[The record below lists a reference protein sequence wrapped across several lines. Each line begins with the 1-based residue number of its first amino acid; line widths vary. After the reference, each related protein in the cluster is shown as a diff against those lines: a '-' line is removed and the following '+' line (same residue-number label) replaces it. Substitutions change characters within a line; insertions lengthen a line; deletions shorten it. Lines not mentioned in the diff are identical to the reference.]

1 VSKLRSINWVYAA
14 ALVIV
19 YGFMAFAGYK
29 SYGHLVEFFKI
40 LGASDADAN
49 AAPVFV
55 DGFVFLGW
63 LGRRRR
69 FAERTRRIGLRMML
83 IASVLSF
90 AGNVTVGVAHGSV
103 GSALFGGMLV
113 VGYLGAEWYADQL
126 APARKPVRKLAPAV
140 AKARAAKAAATRA
153 AKKAAV
159 SDLPAELPVTAS
171 LAVPPQPVHVVSPVR
186 PRVGVFGLP
195 RPPLAER
202 IGVLSKQAA

>member
-1 VSKLRSINWVYAA
+1 MTKLRSINWVYAA

-29 SYGHLVEFFKI
+29 SYGHLVEFFRL
-40 LGASDADAN
+40 LGASTADAN

-69 FAERTRRIGLRMML
+69 FADRTRSIGLRMML
-83 IASVLSF
+83 AASVLSF
-90 AGNVTVGVAHGSV
+90 AGNVTIGIAHGSF

-126 APARKPVRKLAPAV
+126 APASKPKRKLDPAV

-153 AKKAAV
+153 ANKAAAAAV
-159 SDLPAELPVTAS
+159 VEPEPVEPAPV
-171 LAVPPQPVHVVSPVR
+171 PVHPVAPVR
-186 PRVGVFGLP
+186 PRTG
-195 RPPLAER
+195 RREPLAARLR
-202 IGVLSKQAA
+202 ILAPAS